1 MMSAS
6 GNNKENGGR
15 EKKGKEGR
23 RKREGE
29 GKGEKGERRK
39 EERRRGKGEEGSGI
53 QAHLGCLLVG
63 GVTTGSS
70 LSAIWSATLYPPTR
84 CLRMSHRVRL
94 AALVGS
100 FTAISKSRCVRIANG
115 NSRLVV
121 SSSWQYAAT
130 CRAVSRPSPH
140 EQTGVITSG
149 TRRSN
154 RKARSPILPVL
165 IWTRR
170 ELSAF

>member
-1 MMSAS
+1 MRSFYSLLTYRKPCLKCGRVKNCMLQLVCRPAAS
-6 GNNKENGGR
+6 YPACACLSNVCPRQQQGERGGR
-15 EKKGKEGR
+15 EKGKEGR

-100 FTAISKSRCVRIANG
+100 FTAISKSRCVR
-115 NSRLVV
+115 
-121 SSSWQYAAT
+121 
-130 CRAVSRPSPH
+130 
-140 EQTGVITSG
+140 
-149 TRRSN
+149 
-154 RKARSPILPVL
+154 
-165 IWTRR
+165 
-170 ELSAF
+170 